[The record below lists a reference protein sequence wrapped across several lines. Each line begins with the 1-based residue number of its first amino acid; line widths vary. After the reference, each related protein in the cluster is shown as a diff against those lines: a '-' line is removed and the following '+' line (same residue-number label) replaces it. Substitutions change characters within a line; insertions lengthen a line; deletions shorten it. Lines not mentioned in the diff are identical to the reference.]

1 MDLNHDS
8 FKTNLTY
15 NTDGIGN
22 WLRRARRTKVLLGCL
37 QQPGLLSNQP
47 HKSMR
52 SKSFPLIKIS
62 VP

>member
-8 FKTNLTY
+8 FTTNPTY

-22 WLRRARRTKVLLGCL
+22 CL